1 MLATTH
7 SFPFSHAARLR
18 YRSPTMGMLHLAEG
32 ARAWRWRVS
41 AAYGG
46 RRAAGTRDACPYP
59 VVAGR
64 SPYRVGGCVSSRTV
78 RIRFSGNNAIVMPL
92 ILSKYIRRCYII
104 YVKLCSSENPTAQFS
119 DSIANWPLKGGIRIA
134 A

>member
-1 MLATTH
+1 MI
-7 SFPFSHAARLR
+7 FSAYMFDIAQVASLR
-18 YRSPTMGMLHLAEG
+18 YSTPASGMSHLADD
-32 ARAWRWRVS
+32 ARAWWRCGG
-41 AAYGG
+41 AAHGG
-46 RRAAGTRDACPYP
+46 RGAARSVIAPYRV

-64 SPYRVGGCVSSRTV
+64 QPYRAGGGVFSRAV

-92 ILSKYIRRCYII
+92 ILSKYVRRCYII
-104 YVKLCSSENPTAQFS
+104 HVKLCSSENPTAQFS